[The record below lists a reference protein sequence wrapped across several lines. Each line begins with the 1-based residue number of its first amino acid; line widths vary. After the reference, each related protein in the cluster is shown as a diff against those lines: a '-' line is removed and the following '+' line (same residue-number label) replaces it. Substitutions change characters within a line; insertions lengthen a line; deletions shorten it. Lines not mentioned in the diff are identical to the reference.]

1 MKQIR
6 LTGACVIYCIYIFL
20 TKFYYE
26 KLIKPFLFERQPEI
40 LYILPNNGNSLKGS
54 MCFSFS

>member
-1 MKQIR
+1 MKN
-6 LTGACVIYCIYIFL
+6 GIYCIYIFL
-20 TKFYYE
+20 TKCHYE
-26 KLIKPFLFERQPEI
+26 KLIKPLFERQPET